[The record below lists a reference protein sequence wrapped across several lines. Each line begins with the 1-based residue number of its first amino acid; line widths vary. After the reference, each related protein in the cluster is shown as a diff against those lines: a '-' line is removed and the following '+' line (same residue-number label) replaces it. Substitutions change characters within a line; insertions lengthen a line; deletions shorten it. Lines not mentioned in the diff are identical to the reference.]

1 MVGYKRNMC
10 ICIQKHVKASQDE
23 NIMRQKKIGEKIAS
37 ILLVLASLKP
47 LADLFTFTILV
58 NNWCM

>member
-23 NIMRQKKIGEKIAS
+23 NIMRQKKNRGKNRINTFGIGFIKTLGQFIYIYHLSEY
-37 ILLVLASLKP
+37 
-47 LADLFTFTILV
+47 
-58 NNWCM
+58 WCM